1 LRFHQD
7 KPTLCK
13 RVTKTKRNVE
23 KMEKQFYTDDNF
35 ERLLREQTERFTMQ
49 PAKRVWHSV
58 YNDLHPAR
66 KWPSIAISLVL
77 VVSILLLGYFNTGN
91 KTGSSLTGDA
101 KETNENT
108 ATAQSTAPSTSNT
121 PVDNTAT
128 ENAAASA
135 TPATIFSQQTVAVGQ
150 TINQTPVSTRR
161 ITTAP
166 VLPNRNNRVNRNTI
180 AINNTRTAAVSNVE
194 QITRIANNTNSVTA
208 ETGVAA
214 KAGNE
219 LSAKLTAAVS
229 AEITGIS
236 KTTANNNTP
245 QPVINLTV
253 LAKVTTEKTSTTNK
267 AAEKNIGADDNLQE
281 SGIVKQITHPA
292 TQQSNAVTAAKVKN
306 GSSMKNTVT
315 STEDKAWMDDHAFY
329 NKVNR
334 GKWKNKLSWQVFA
347 TPSVSYRMLFDNT
360 KSGENGSVVPNG
372 PAMLLLRDK
381 SIESSVTHKPGPG
394 MEIGAGIVYA
404 VTKKWRIKLGVQ
416 LNYTS
421 YQLFANEIA
430 HPFSTTILLN
440 NINTGNLDIASRFTS
455 ISNIPGGRD
464 TRMTSYSYQ
473 LALPVG
479 VDYKIKGNNV
489 INWYAGINLQPS
501 FVLAGKSFLLSADR
515 LAYVN
520 AKENDKSLMRNFN
533 LALGAETFVSYK
545 KGNYT
550 FMAGPKLRYQLLTTN
565 SSAYTVGERA
575 YNIGLSLGL
584 LKNF

>member
-1 LRFHQD
+1 MD
-7 KPTLCK
+7 K
-13 RVTKTKRNVE
+13 N
-23 KMEKQFYTDDNF
+23 FYTDDNF

-49 PAKRVWHSV
+49 PTKKVWHSV

-77 VVSILLLGYFNTGN
+77 VVSILLLGYFNAGN
-91 KTGSSLTGDA
+91 KSGLSLTADKNETDNTSTFAQSDLQTTSKNSVNTGSTV
-101 KETNENT
+101 
-108 ATAQSTAPSTSNT
+108 NT
-121 PVDNTAT
+121 PA
-128 ENAAASA
+128 
-135 TPATIFSQQTVAVGQ
+135 PIFSQRVITSD
-150 TINQTPVSTRR
+150 QTPVVTRPAA
-161 ITTAP
+161 TAP
-166 VLPNRNNRVNRNTI
+166 VLPNRNKRLNRNNITINAI
-180 AINNTRTAAVSNVE
+180 AINNNTGTAKIINTEESNS
-194 QITRIANNTNSVTA
+194 IINNTNSNNNQTEVI
-208 ETGVAA
+208 A
-214 KAGNE
+214 KTEIGQP
-219 LSAKLTAAVS
+219 AKTTAAAS
-229 AEITGIS
+229 AEITRNSEIPV
-236 KTTANNNTP
+236 NNNTD
-245 QPVINLTV
+245 QPAVRLN
-253 LAKVTTEKTSTTNK
+253 AGEKIVVENISKPKTAS
-267 AAEKNIGADDNLQE
+267 EKSIGADDNLLE
-281 SGIVKQITHPA
+281 SGIVKNNIADAATQITNPA
-292 TQQSNAVTAAKVKN
+292 TPAKFKN
-306 GSSMKNTVT
+306 GSSLKNATT

-334 GKWKNKLSWQVFA
+334 GKWKNKLSWQVYA
-347 TPSVSYRMLFDNT
+347 TPSVSYRMLFNNT

-381 SIESSVTHKPGPG
+381 SIENSVTHKPGPG
-394 MEIGAGIVYA
+394 MEIGAA
-404 VTKKWRIKLGVQ
+404 VVFAAAKKWRIKAGVQ

-464 TRMTSYSYQ
+464 NRLTSYSYQ

-479 VDYKIKGNNV
+479 VDYKIRGNNV

-501 FVLAGKSFLLSADR
+501 FVLGGKSFLLSADR

-533 LALGAETFVSYK
+533 LAFGAETFVSYK

-565 SSAYTVGERA
+565 NSAYTVGERA
-575 YNIGLSLGL
+575 YSIGLSLGL
-584 LKNF
+584 QKNF

>member
-1 LRFHQD
+1 MD
-7 KPTLCK
+7 K
-13 RVTKTKRNVE
+13 N
-23 KMEKQFYTDDNF
+23 FYTDDNF
-35 ERLLREQTERFTMQ
+35 ERLLREQTERFTM
-49 PAKRVWHSV
+49 PPTKKVWHSV

-66 KWPSIAISLVL
+66 KWPSIVISLVL

-91 KTGSSLTGDA
+91 GNKTGSSLTA
-101 KETNENT
+101 NTNETNET
-108 ATAQSTAPSTSNT
+108 SALAEPGLPATSKNSVNNSVAVNT
-121 PVDNTAT
+121 PA
-128 ENAAASA
+128 
-135 TPATIFSQQTVAVGQ
+135 PIFSQQAIAAAQ
-150 TINQTPVSTRR
+150 R
-161 ITTAP
+161 ISQTTA
-166 VLPNRNNRVNRNTI
+166 VTGRSSTALVSQNRNNRMNRNNIALNDI
-180 AINNTRTAAVSNVE
+180 AIANTSTAKVSSTEESNG
-194 QITRIANNTNSVTA
+194 IANNTNSNNNQTGVVA
-208 ETGVAA
+208 ETVIGQ
-214 KAGNE
+214 
-219 LSAKLTAAVS
+219 SAKTTAAAS
-229 AEITGIS
+229 AEITRNS
-236 KTTANNNTP
+236 EVPVNSNAT
-245 QPVINLTV
+245 QPVVNLNPMDKIAV
-253 LAKVTTEKTSTTNK
+253 ENISNTNK
-267 AAEKNIGADDNLQE
+267 IAEKNIGADDNLQE
-281 SGIVKQITHPA
+281 SGIAKNIADPA
-292 TQQSNAVTAAKVKN
+292 NQVTNPAIPEKFKN
-306 GSSMKNTVT
+306 GPSLKNAAT
-315 STEDKAWMDDHAFY
+315 SAEDKAWMDDHAFY
-329 NKVNR
+329 NKVHR
-334 GKWKNKLSWQVFA
+334 GKWKNKLSWQVYA
-347 TPSVSYRMLFDNT
+347 TPSVSYRMLFNNT
-360 KSGENGSVVPNG
+360 KSGENGSLVPNG

-381 SIESSVTHKPGPG
+381 SIENSVTHKPGPG
-394 MEIGAGIVYA
+394 MEIGAA
-404 VTKKWRIKLGVQ
+404 VVFAASKKWRIKAGVQ

-440 NINTGNLDIASRFTS
+440 NINTGNLDTESRFTS

-575 YNIGLSLGL
+575 YSIGLSLGL
-584 LKNF
+584 QKNF

>member
-1 LRFHQD
+1 
-7 KPTLCK
+7 
-13 RVTKTKRNVE
+13 
-23 KMEKQFYTDDNF
+23 MEKQFYTDDNF
-35 ERLLREQTERFTMQ
+35 ERLLREQTDRFTMQ
-49 PAKRVWHSV
+49 PTKRVWHSV
-58 YNDLHPAR
+58 YNDLHPSR
-66 KWPSIAISLVL
+66 KWPSITISLLL

-91 KTGSSLTGDA
+91 DNKPGSSLTA
-101 KETNENT
+101 NAEKTNET
-108 ATAQSTAPSTSNT
+108 SDLIQPDAQSTSSNT
-121 PVDNTAT
+121 PVNRNTTVNTTAG
-128 ENAAASA
+128 N
-135 TPATIFSQQTVAVGQ
+135 TPAPIFSQQANPAAQ
-150 TINQTPVSTRR
+150 PINQTRVSTRR
-161 ITTAP
+161 FATAS
-166 VLPNRNNRVNRNTI
+166 VLPSRNNRVN
-180 AINNTRTAAVSNVE
+180 
-194 QITRIANNTNSVTA
+194 QNS
-208 ETGVAA
+208 
-214 KAGNE
+214 
-219 LSAKLTAAVS
+219 
-229 AEITGIS
+229 I
-236 KTTANNNTP
+236 ANNNTP
-245 QPVINLTV
+245 AAAVNN
-253 LAKVTTEKTSTTNK
+253 TEYSSGITNNTNK
-267 AAEKNIGADDNLQE
+267 LAAETGVVAKAESGLSARLPGGASAEITANSQVPVNNKMQQTGISLRAAENTAKANKSAEKNIGADDHLQE
-281 SGIVKQITHPA
+281 SGIVKNITSAETQIANPA
-292 TQQSNAVTAAKVKN
+292 APAKFKNASPLKNNAVA
-306 GSSMKNTVT
+306 

-334 GKWKNKLSWQVFA
+334 GKWKNKLSWQVYA
-347 TPSVSYRMLFDNT
+347 TPSVSYRMLFNNT
-360 KSGENGSVVPNG
+360 KSGENGSLVPNG

-381 SIESSVTHKPGPG
+381 SIENSVTHKPGPG

-404 VTKKWRIKLGVQ
+404 ATKKWRIKLGMQ

-479 VDYKIKGNNV
+479 VDHKIKGNNV

-550 FMAGPKLRYQLLTTN
+550 FMVGPRLRYQLLTTN

-575 YNIGLSLGL
+575 YSIGLSLGL
-584 LKNF
+584 QKNF